1 MALAARELYVYWK
14 LPRAQAH
21 GALEAVRAFQEDLCT
36 AHPGLQARVVQR
48 ADDTGPLATLMEV
61 YTRASAPGGVD
72 AAVQADIEARAAA
85 ALTGLDAGPRH
96 VEVFAD
102 PGPPA

>member
-1 MALAARELYVYWK
+1 MALATRELYVYWK
-14 LPRAQAH
+14 LPRARAHAAIPIVCAFQAH
-21 GALEAVRAFQEDLCT
+21 LCAV
-36 AHPGLQARVVQR
+36 HSGLQARVVQR
-48 ADDTGPLATLMEV
+48 ADEAGPLATLMEIYSRV
-61 YTRASAPGGVD
+61 SAPGGVD

-102 PGPPA
+102 PGPPV